1 MCRNHQHDIRW
12 CSHSWI
18 VVSGIFWYW
27 PRELEIPRSSTIFKR
42 EKCGTWLFLLL
53 PLYGR
58 MIGGEVAHL
67 GLEKGQ
73 TSHSIMLCDP
83 LWNLL
88 KLSGSKAYQFSTA
101 IFLSDCFGCPCN
113 TASDGKLSNGTER
126 ELTHTPQS
134 KPLEFFLTV
143 FHRKCCNSF
152 WVRWQTRD
160 HFPVTQWLARFSRR
174 TGMME

>member
-1 MCRNHQHDIRW
+1 MCRNCQHDIRW

-27 PRELEIPRSSTIFKR
+27 PRELKIPRSSTIFQKG
-42 EKCGTWLFLLL
+42 EMWNLTL
-53 PLYGR
+53 PSAAPVWKDDRRRSSSFG
-58 MIGGEVAHL
+58 IGERTNEPFHHAL
-67 GLEKGQ
+67 WP
-73 TSHSIMLCDP
+73 S
-83 LWNLL
+83 WNLL